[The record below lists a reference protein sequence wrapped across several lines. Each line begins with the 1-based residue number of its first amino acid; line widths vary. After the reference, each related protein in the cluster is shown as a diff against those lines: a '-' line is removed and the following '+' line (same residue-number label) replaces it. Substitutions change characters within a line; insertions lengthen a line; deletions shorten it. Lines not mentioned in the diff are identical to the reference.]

1 MLHEK
6 EILKEVNLCSD
17 NGKLNLEACGYSR
30 FPLQV
35 CNLKGN
41 AVQINFKQ
49 LTLLCLNLNCTPND
63 LFVLRDMQ
71 LSQNHQLNNLRKMED
86 EIVNP
91 FEQFKKMSL
100 EEINKM
106 IEE

>member
-1 MLHEK
+1 
-6 EILKEVNLCSD
+6 
-17 NGKLNLEACGYSR
+17 
-30 FPLQV
+30 
-35 CNLKGN
+35 
-41 AVQINFKQ
+41 
-49 LTLLCLNLNCTPND
+49 
-63 LFVLRDMQ
+63 MQ